1 MLATIASVDCK
12 IRIIT
17 IKSRFIEMFGA
28 FHPITELEDV
38 CMFVKR
44 GKSATYADSSDYYIV
59 GQACIRLDCIEFNR
73 VRCMDSSKY
82 SDEYVLKFGDVLVN
96 STGVGSLGRCNA
108 FYNPDGRVYF
118 TDSHV
123 TILRLKMN
131 LMDPLFVKYYLNQ
144 NGVQADIY
152 RKCVNGSTNQI
163 ELNRGTFAHFLV
175 PVPPLE
181 LQNQFA
187 DFVRRVDKSKAICKQ
202 IFQSF
207 DNLVKSR
214 FIEMFE
220 DNPESSNWCFS
231 SLESIC
237 NGITDGSHNPPASGE
252 KSNNLMI
259 SSKNI
264 HDGTI
269 DFEDSRYLTD
279 EQFISENNR
288 TKVQKDDLLMTI
300 VGTIGRTAIVPDFE
314 NNVTFQRS
322 VSVLHPKH
330 ELLNVT
336 YLKESLDTIQPDL
349 ERLAHGSSQKGI
361 YLNQVKAIQ
370 IKLPPIELQNQFAD
384 FVKQMNK
391 SKFMS
396 SMTATDSASLS
407 EQGLV

>member
-17 IKSRFIEMFGA
+17 IKSRFIEMFQNSNYSSVHLSNVLNQYYVPEKIDKPELESYITLSSYGKGIKKREIKEGKTPVPFTGCRIKAGQFVSSRLHAKEGA
-28 FHPITELEDV
+28 FGLVPDELDGSVVSRDFPVFDIDIKQINPKYLLAAVSHESFYQQFLNDSFGSTTKRRIKEDI
-38 CMFVKR
+38 FLEY
-44 GKSATYADSSDYYIV
+44 SI
-59 GQACIRLDCIEFNR
+59 ILPPLDKQN
-73 VRCMDSSKY
+73 
-82 SDEYVLKFGDVLVN
+82 EYVSFLEHIERTETVFK
-96 STGVGSLGRCNA
+96 
-108 FYNPDGRVYF
+108 
-118 TDSHV
+118 
-123 TILRLKMN
+123 K
-131 LMDPLFVKYYLNQ
+131 YLNLL
-144 NGVQADIY
+144 D
-152 RKCVNGSTNQI
+152 
-163 ELNRGTFAHFLV
+163 L
-175 PVPPLE
+175 
-181 LQNQFA
+181 
-187 DFVRRVDKSKAICKQ
+187 
-202 IFQSF
+202 
-207 DNLVKSR
+207 LVKSR